1 MCKLVVSMNSDCGN
15 EFVERHQ
22 VFIDFEFLKLVNF
35 FHEDVVIKL
44 VWRSREVKAQINSI
58 LDILERFE
66 CDFPMSLISSLI

>member
-1 MCKLVVSMNSDCGN
+1 MCKLVVTMHSDCGN

-22 VFIDFEFLKLVNF
+22 VFVDFEFLKLVYF

-44 VWRSREVKAQINSI
+44 VWRSREVEAQINSI